1 MKGVRSPGV
10 SAGSKSVGASVKCT
24 AHAICPAGASAC
36 AGRTATV
43 CADATS
49 VSASIAATMGPV
61 RRFISASPHRASSGP
76 LESACADRTSQRFT
90 RRSTRPR
97 AVLSGSAV
105 SLRAPGSGHIDQRR
119 EHRAVVGARDDAAKP
134 EHLGALVEPQL
145 AKVDGPAVV
154 HPYRIATEQPREV
167 QAHREV
173 VDVGRVKKR
182 AAERTARQ
190 QREETPARLGAADAL
205 ESRGADRTGS
215 FLVLPQEA
223 ADANPALATPAN
235 GGDGR
240 QR

>member
-1 MKGVRSPGV
+1 M
-10 SAGSKSVGASVKCT
+10 
-24 AHAICPAGASAC
+24 
-36 AGRTATV
+36 
-43 CADATS
+43 
-49 VSASIAATMGPV
+49 
-61 RRFISASPHRASSGP
+61 
-76 LESACADRTSQRFT
+76 
-90 RRSTRPR
+90 
-97 AVLSGSAV
+97 
-105 SLRAPGSGHIDQRR
+105 
-119 EHRAVVGARDDAAKP
+119 GARDDAAKP

-182 AAERTARQ
+182 AAERTARH

-223 ADANPALATPAN
+223 ADENPAIPAPAI

-240 QR
+240 QRVQHAASGALGIVRSEHDAVVGPSSGKYTRE